1 MMYVAEEAARFLH
14 HACRGLPV
22 RADSH
27 PESHQPDRFCGLAV
41 EYALGYFGA
50 RVLYPA
56 RSSKD
61 ESLAFT
67 NFDLSLEILRSDGMK
82 SEALAKQVGYK
93 LGSNLYDAYLE
104 GSATRCALRRLFLAE
119 LEKPGAAKEIC
130 LELANG
136 FRSAKKKAR
145 AATV

>member
-1 MMYVAEEAARFLH
+1 
-14 HACRGLPV
+14 V

-27 PESHQPDRFCGLAV
+27 PESHESDRFCSLAV
-41 EYALGYFGA
+41 EYALGYFGS

-61 ESLAFT
+61 ESLALT
-67 NFDLSLEILRSDGMK
+67 NLDLSLEIFRSDGIK
-82 SEALAKQVGYK
+82 SEAMAKQVGYK
-93 LGSNLYDAYLE
+93 LGNNLYDAYLE
-104 GSATRCALRRLFLAE
+104 GSVTRCALRRLFLAE
-119 LEKPGAAKEIC
+119 LEKPGTGKQIC
-130 LELANG
+130 LELVNG